1 MTTKKAKTPTGI
13 NGVPYAGITLRA
25 AEVFVAS
32 NSGALAY
39 TRRYGWV
46 SKPAQGEPWTMRRSE
61 PITTLEAIT
70 ALRKVG
76 FEGPIRPARIR
87 SVLNAARQLPEMA
100 APPAAELGHLTPR
113 R

>member
-1 MTTKKAKTPTGI
+1 MTKTTKTPTGI
-13 NGVPYAGITLRA
+13 NGVPYAKVTLRA
-25 AEVFVAS
+25 AEVFAAS

-46 SKPAQGEPWTMRRSE
+46 SKPAPGEPWTMRRAE
-61 PITTLEAIT
+61 PITTLAAIT
-70 ALRKVG
+70 ALREVG
-76 FEGPIRPARIR
+76 FEGPVGPKRVR
-87 SVLNAARQLPEMA
+87 SVLNAARQLPELA